1 MAGAV
6 VWFMGKITKNTSLA
20 DLLGNPKVEGILAK
34 HNLPCLTCP
43 FAHQEMASLKLGDV
57 CKIYNI
63 DLEKL
68 LKDLNKINKK

>member
-1 MAGAV
+1 MK
-6 VWFMGKITKNTSLA
+6 KITKDTSLI
-20 DLLGNPKVEGILAK
+20 DLLGNPKVEEILAR

-43 FAHQEMASLKLGDV
+43 FAGQEMANLKLGDV

-68 LKDLNKINKK
+68 LKDLNKTNKK